1 MNIYIGLLPADTE
14 KIEIQEIMER
24 YGKVISIALVKKI
37 IEGELVKFAIVDMPI
52 QAEAEFAINKLN
64 HTMFKGKNIQLN
76 KARTNE
82 NGRRDEDRIG
92 GRRATD
98 F

>member
-14 KIEIQEIMER
+14 KIEIKEMMER
-24 YGKVISIALVKKI
+24 YGKVSSITLMKQLIA
-37 IEGELVKFAIVDMPI
+37 GELVKFAIVDMPI

-64 HTMFKGKNIQLN
+64 HTIFKGKNIQLN
-76 KARTNE
+76 KARINE
-82 NGRRDEDRIG
+82 SGRRTEDRIG